1 VKLFHRLLMNHGSR
15 PLALAHFLLLAV
27 SSLLATPART
37 QTYTPTQHF
46 VCNTGYT
53 LKQCQEGMAVL
64 RQVLARYPAA
74 DLGEWTWFL
83 VRPEDWRFMLLKH
96 GFNPDRSPAF
106 TILDKRETFFE
117 GALVKRESSRGVQLR
132 NLWRMPVE
140 DLLDL
145 AVCHEIAHA
154 LCNERNETKTRLAAT
169 ALKQG
174 KPLSCQATLVAKQSG
189 AKEPTGERRAPQ

>member
-1 VKLFHRLLMNHGSR
+1 VQPFSRLLINRR
-15 PLALAHFLLLAV
+15 PRLPAVAPFLLLAV
-27 SSLLATPART
+27 SSIFPTPPTA
-37 QTYTPTQHF
+37 QTYAPTQHF

-53 LKQCQEGMAVL
+53 LKQCQEAMDVL

-74 DLGEWTWFL
+74 DLGEWTWIL

-96 GFNPDRSPAF
+96 GFNPDRTPAF

-117 GALVKRESSRGVQLR
+117 GALVKKESSRGVQLR

-145 AVCHEIAHA
+145 AVRHEIAHA
-154 LCNERNETKTRLAAT
+154 LCNERNETKTRLSAT
-169 ALKQG
+169 ALKQE
-174 KPLSCQATLVAKQSG
+174 KLLSCQATLVARESV
-189 AKEPTGERRAPQ
+189 AKETAGERRALQ